1 MASGL
6 SNLPASARVEQDG
19 VPDEVK
25 VSKQAELRA
34 DPVQQGEQFVREAR
48 ELLSRVRPVLV
59 SPAGFSERWGQLPA
73 EVQAFLERRWPGF
86 ASGVSTNVPAPV
98 CPAEDLVED
107 EGLQS
112 SDEDDIPFDEEDGVP
127 DEELEEEEDD
137 DPCSSGSLR
146 K

>member
-1 MASGL
+1 MASGS

-19 VPDEVK
+19 VSDEEK
-25 VSKQAELRA
+25 VSKQAELREV
-34 DPVQQGEQFVREAR
+34 PVQQGEQFVREAR

-59 SPAGFSERWGQLPA
+59 APAGFSERWKRLPA
-73 EVQAFLERRWPGF
+73 EVQALLERRWPGF
-86 ASGVSTNVPAPV
+86 SSSVSENVPAPV

-127 DEELEEEEDD
+127 DEELEEEEDE
-137 DPCSSGSLR
+137 DPCSSDSLR